1 MWNYRPAAWILPGII
16 IVGLLTFVSML
27 LKSEI
32 IENDLTQRA
41 VTNLSA
47 KHSWAQVEADGRDL
61 KICGTARTQA
71 GKEEALVVS
80 DGVFLNR
87 ESGTW
92 GVRVVDGR
100 CIETLPLQAP
110 YAFGAER
117 HDGIVHLTGSVPSDE
132 VRADLVAKAK
142 SIAGGDSVRD
152 DMTLAAGEPSGF
164 SDKASYAIGLL
175 GEVDAGKATISDAN
189 LDFSGSVDSAVRGD
203 LLKGKLTP
211 PLPHGLVLG
220 NANVVA
226 PAPPVVEA
234 PEPAPAPEP
243 EPEPVVS
250 PYKWSAVLKDN
261 SVTASGYM
269 PDEESQAGVK
279 STLEAFVSGGS
290 VIDNTEI
297 GNGSPDGLVDV
308 AKFGAGFLT
317 ELEKGTIE
325 ITDTHATLSGVVPH
339 NASLPGIESRFEN
352 SIPNGFTGNAVLSQS
367 PPPAPPVVEAPEPA
381 PAPEPEPEPVV
392 SPYKWSA
399 VLKDNSVTASG
410 YMPDEESQAGV
421 KSTLEAFVSG
431 GSVIDN
437 TEIGNGSPDG
447 LVDVA
452 KFGAGFL
459 TELEKGTIEIT
470 DTHATLSGVVPHNA
484 SLPGIE
490 SRFENSI
497 PNGFTGNAVL
507 SQSPPPAPPVVDN
520 CTAQIINAATNITIN
535 FETARATIL
544 SDSFGVLDGVAEVA
558 LNCPDAKFEI
568 SGHTDSDGSKAFNQR
583 LSLARAGSVSDYL
596 QRAGVSADRLQAVG
610 FGEEQPIA
618 ANNTPENKALNRR
631 IEFKLIV
638 E

>member
-367 PPPAPPVVEAPEPA
+367 PPPAPPVV
-381 PAPEPEPEPVV
+381 
-392 SPYKWSA
+392 
-399 VLKDNSVTASG
+399 
-410 YMPDEESQAGV
+410 
-421 KSTLEAFVSG
+421 
-431 GSVIDN
+431 
-437 TEIGNGSPDG
+437 
-447 LVDVA
+447 
-452 KFGAGFL
+452 
-459 TELEKGTIEIT
+459 
-470 DTHATLSGVVPHNA
+470 
-484 SLPGIE
+484 
-490 SRFENSI
+490 
-497 PNGFTGNAVL
+497 
-507 SQSPPPAPPVVDN
+507 DN